1 MSIRIY
7 NTMKR
12 TKEDFVPIEEGKVR
26 MYVCGPTVYDLLHIG
41 NFVGPIFFN
50 LVRNWLEKR
59 GFDVTYVYNYTDVD
73 DKIINRSIE
82 DKVPAS
88 EISEKYIKEFEK
100 DFNSLGL
107 RPHTK
112 NPKVTDHMKD
122 IIDFIDDLVKKE
134 KAYVVDGDVYF
145 QVESFKE
152 YGKLTNK
159 NLDDLLTGTRVD
171 VSEAKKHVADFALW
185 KKAKDGEP
193 SWESPWGNGRPGWHI
208 ECSAMNHAIFG
219 EEIDIHGGGMD
230 LMFPHH
236 ENEIAQSEA
245 KSGKCFAKYWMHNN
259 MLEFGNTKMSKSLG
273 NVKTC
278 RGFVE
283 EFTAEVLKF
292 MILSSHYRSIID
304 FSQKQIDRSINNLS
318 RFYSAL
324 AHAAELKGQGGLA
337 PVPEAFE
344 KQLHHSDHKIEEALD
359 DDFTMPEVMA
369 EFYEVMKLY
378 NKLCRKPGKPKPEQI
393 AVAETFYAWL
403 RSKGEMMALFQQEPR
418 EFLRTLDDILLAKKD
433 VKRADV
439 DQLVADRS
447 KARDAKDWAKSDE
460 LRDKLVA
467 LGISLQDSAEGTHWE
482 VDKAAL

>member
-1 MSIRIY
+1 MSIQIY

-12 TKEDFVPIEEGKVR
+12 TKEEFVPIEEGKVR
-26 MYVCGPTVYDLLHIG
+26 MYVCGPTVYDYLHIG
-41 NFVGPIFFN
+41 NFVGAIFFN

-59 GFDVTYVYNYTDVD
+59 GYEVTYVYNYTDVD
-73 DKIINRSIE
+73 DKIIKRSLE
-82 DKVPAS
+82 DNVPSS
-88 EISEKYIKEFEK
+88 EISEKYIAEFEK
-100 DFNSLGL
+100 DFKSLGL

-112 NPKVTDHMKD
+112 NPRVTEHMQD
-122 IIDFIDDLVKKE
+122 IIEFIADLVKNE
-134 KAYVVDGDVYF
+134 KAYAVGGDVYF
-145 QVESFKE
+145 SVEAFKD

-159 NLDDLLTGTRVD
+159 NLDELLTGTRAEVSD
-171 VSEAKKHVADFALW
+171 VKKHVADFALW
-185 KKAKDGEP
+185 KAAKDGEP
-193 SWESPWGNGRPGWHI
+193 SWDSPWGKGRPGWHI

-219 EEIDIHGGGMD
+219 DQIDIHGGGMD

-259 MLEFGNTKMSKSLG
+259 MLEFGNVKMSKSLG
-273 NVKTC
+273 NVKTG
-278 RGFVE
+278 RGFIE
-283 EFTAEVLKF
+283 EFSGEVLKF
-292 MILSSHYRSIID
+292 MILSSHYRSTID

-324 AHAAELKGQGGLA
+324 SHASELKSAGGLA
-337 PVPEAFE
+337 PVPALFE
-344 KQLHHSDHKIEEALD
+344 KRIHEADEKIAEALD
-359 DDFTMPEVMA
+359 NDFSMPEVMA

-378 NKLCRKPGKPKPEQI
+378 NNLCHKPGKPKPEQI

-403 RSKGEMMALFQQEPR
+403 RSKGEVMALFQQEPG

-439 DQLVADRS
+439 DQLVADRT
-447 KARDAKDWAKSDE
+447 KAREAKDWAKSDE
-460 LRDKLVA
+460 IRDKLVSM
-467 LGISLQDSAEGTHWE
+467 GISLQDSAAGTHWE